1 MERPQSIIT
10 FERCYLGGVAL
21 GLANNA
27 LNWSNMQEQM
37 AATPNSQ
44 LLPDWFLPATIGV
57 GLVIT
62 LLLWYFVARRAST
75 VAKWILVV
83 FFAIGLLG
91 LPGIVAGVSSGLIA
105 PLMAI
110 VGLIT
115 LALNAIAVWMLF
127 RPDAKLWFAGQKT
140 SLTDTFS

>member
-1 MERPQSIIT
+1 MQRPQSIVT
-10 FERCYLGGVAL
+10 FERCYLGAIAL

-27 LNWSNMQEQM
+27 FNWSNMQEQM
-37 AATPNSQ
+37 AATPNSE

-62 LLLWYFVARRAST
+62 LLLWYFVARRGSV

-91 LPGIVAGVSSGLIA
+91 LPAIITGMSTGLIT

-110 VGLIT
+110 VGLAT
-115 LALNAIAVWMLF
+115 LALNAVAVFMLF
-127 RPDAKLWFAGQKT
+127 RPDTKPWFAGQQNNP
-140 SLTDTFS
+140 TDTFS

>member
-91 LPGIVAGVSSGLIA
+91 LPGIIAGVSSGLIA

-115 LALNAIAVWMLF
+115 MALNATAVWMLF
-127 RPDAKLWFAGQKT
+127 RPDAKLWFAGQPT